1 MQQTS
6 IPTDAMI
13 KFHAIRGI
21 IDPDGLKYEPLA
33 FKMAKN
39 ILRVS

>member
-6 IPTDAMI
+6 IPTDATI

-21 IDPDGLKYEPLA
+21 IDPCGLKYEPLA
-33 FKMAKN
+33 FKMVEN
-39 ILRVS
+39 VLHVR